1 MELRRQMTETSG
13 RILKSDDVELQG
25 QYHLGLAPDEF
36 KPSEPAQTNAIM
48 AAPEARIVEN
58 HADHA
63 VIEVACSCG
72 TKVHLRCDYAG
83 AQTPENS

>member
-1 MELRRQMTETSG
+1 MTETSG
-13 RILKSDDVELQG
+13 HILKSDDVELEG
-25 QYHLGLAPDEF
+25 LYHLGLVQDEF
-36 KPSEPAQTNAIM
+36 ERSESMQTDAV
-48 AAPEARIVEN
+48 AVPPQARIIEN

-63 VIEVACSCG
+63 VIEVVCSCG